1 MLSYSDSIFNDD
13 TKAFNT
19 KSFAEHILTRQ
30 RLKKSYLI
38 FVKKIFDPSNIWS
51 KYLILNLY
59 CGIVYI

>member
-19 KSFAEHILTRQ
+19 KSFAEHILTGQ

-38 FVKKIFDPSNIWS
+38 FVKKIFDPSNI
-51 KYLILNLY
+51 
-59 CGIVYI
+59 